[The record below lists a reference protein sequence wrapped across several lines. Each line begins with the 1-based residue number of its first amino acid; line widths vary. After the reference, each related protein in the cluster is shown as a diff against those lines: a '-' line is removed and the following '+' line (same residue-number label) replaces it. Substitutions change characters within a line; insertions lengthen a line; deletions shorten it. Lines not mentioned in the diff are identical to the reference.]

1 MAEILTLRCHDSDV
15 RQVSWHIQGGLQILQ
30 GEGSLDDAAP
40 LARGRR
46 TLVLIPGEETLITE
60 VRIPTKN
67 RQRLLQAA
75 PYALET
81 ELTQDIEQL
90 HFALGTSGEATPV
103 IIVARDKLQAWLQ
116 RLESVGVEPVGL
128 YPSLLCLPLPPE
140 GWSLYLDQERLLV
153 RTGPFQGFS
162 ADRLNGAEM
171 LGLALQQAGESAPRE
186 ISCYRLAGSDP
197 LPGLETALDGCSIEE
212 IRLDDPA
219 QLTALLAR
227 ELNEKQQINLLQGEF
242 QRVDKLTLQWRRW
255 MPAAILAAVTLLF
268 SLTLNILDYYRY
280 QGESAALD
288 GRTRQLFQQAFP
300 EIKRVIDPRQQM
312 EQQLK
317 AMRGGTSGGSA
328 QFASLF
334 APAAGIIKESPNT
347 TLEGISFRDGR
358 LDLQLSIKE
367 LQALEALKKSIEKQR
382 LAVEIRAANASGDK
396 VSSQLR
402 ITGAGK

>member
-1 MAEILTLRCHDSDV
+1 MAEILTLRCHDSDI
-15 RQVSWHIQGGLQILQ
+15 RQVSWQIQGGLQILQ
-30 GEGSLDDAAP
+30 GEGLIEDAAV

-60 VRIPTKN
+60 VSIPTKN

-90 HFALGTSGEATPV
+90 HFALGASDGATPV
-103 IIVARDKLQAWLQ
+103 IILARDKLQAWLE
-116 RLESVGVEPVGL
+116 RLESAGIDPVGL
-128 YPSLLCLPLPPE
+128 YPELLCLPLPPE
-140 GWSLYLDQERLLV
+140 GWSLYLDQEQLLV
-153 RTGPFQGFS
+153 RSGPFQGFS
-162 ADRLNGAEM
+162 VDRLNGAEM

-186 ISCYRLAGSDP
+186 IRCYRLAGSDP
-197 LPGLETALDGCSIEE
+197 LPGLETLLEDAPFEE

-219 QLTALLAR
+219 QLTDLLAR

-255 MPAAILAAVTLLF
+255 MPAAILAAVALLS

-280 QGESAALD
+280 QGESEALNS
-288 GRTRQLFQQAFP
+288 RTRQLFRQAFP

-317 AMRGGTSGGSA
+317 TMRGGGAGGSA
-328 QFASLF
+328 QFAALF
-334 APAAGIIKESPNT
+334 VPAASIIQESPNT
-347 TLEGISFRDGR
+347 TLEGISFRDGQ
-358 LDLQLSIKE
+358 LDLQLDIKE

-382 LAVEIRAANASGDK
+382 LAVEIRAANASGNK
-396 VSSQLR
+396 VRSQLR